1 MFSQTRTALEQ
12 FDNQHDFERLSA
24 DILNALGYT
33 EVVPI
38 APRGG
43 SDGGRDIT
51 FTTENGGKGLACVTL
66 RDDIQRK
73 FEEDFSQRRADEYEK
88 HILFCKAY
96 LTASQKM
103 QFTKYCLEKLQSLF
117 VPYDIEALRSLL
129 DSSLKSIRETYL
141 HIKDDSKGVSEDA
154 LRSRRGAEKML
165 AVWNILKDDILSIK
179 KNAGS
184 VYHYLWQHYSII
196 QVEQEVRNKLTAITE
211 TSGAL
216 QEHREV
222 AQAITDFTH
231 FAYVVIERKKQHEFT
246 SIEDKDANDK
256 ELTNRYNTLVK
267 TCNQL
272 IE

>member
-12 FDNQHDFERLSA
+12 FDNQHDFERMAA

-33 EVVPI
+33 EVVPL

-51 FTTENGGKGLACVTL
+51 FNTENGGKGLACVTL

-73 FEEDFSQRRADEYEK
+73 FEEDFCQRKAGEYEK
-88 HILFCKAY
+88 YVLFCTAY
-96 LTASQKM
+96 LTASRKI

-129 DSSLKSIRETYL
+129 DSSLKSIRKTYL
-141 HIKDDSKGVSEDA
+141 HIKDDSKAVSEED
-154 LRSRRGAEKML
+154 LQERSEEEKKL
-165 AVWNILKDDILSIK
+165 AVWNILKDELLSIK

-184 VYHYLWQHYSII
+184 VYNFLWQHYSIS
-196 QVEQEVRNKLTAITE
+196 QVEQEVRDKLTAITE

-216 QEHREV
+216 QEYREV

-231 FAYVVIERKKQHEFT
+231 YAYVVTEKKKRHEF
-246 SIEDKDANDK
+246 SGVEDKNATDK
-256 ELTNRYNTLVK
+256 ELTNRYNTLLRA
-267 TCNQL
+267 CNKL